1 MRKREWRINSLM
13 NHTMKVRVV
22 VLFALRDLE
31 PFSGEGIYYDDFDH
45 DDFHSGYC
53 DNFEDDNTYI
63 AITMT
68 VEGTITMTMEGA
80 IVVVKIGDW
89 CDVFIDKFWP

>member
-1 MRKREWRINSLM
+1 
-13 NHTMKVRVV
+13 MKVRVV